1 MSKRDDV
8 IGIKQ
13 AIRLE
18 WMQKTTNLMLAGVD
32 AKKIREDLH
41 EFLANKKGDGTESE
55 RGKTS
60 RTQVVNML
68 MNIWVSL
75 DKQLLPFRD
84 TSLEILRKNPSMSL
98 AVHWGMISA
107 TYPFWFNVALLV
119 GRLLNEVT
127 SVWVV
132 GLA

>member
-1 MSKRDDV
+1 MSKRDNV

-60 RTQVVNML
+60 RTQDVNML

-84 TSLEILRKNPSMSL
+84 TSLDILRENPSMSL
-98 AVHWGMISA
+98 AVHWGFYGKIHQ
-107 TYPFWFNVALLV
+107 
-119 GRLLNEVT
+119 
-127 SVWVV
+127 
-132 GLA
+132 